1 MTPDK
6 LNKVLCINDSD
17 ITLFILKRTLSK
29 SNFSEK
35 IVEKSNGQEALNY
48 CFGIIHNSEDLET
61 IYPRV
66 IFLDLHMPVMNG
78 WEFLEKFA
86 QEIWPLFRET
96 KIVIT
101 SQSVDSDDSL
111 RAKAYP
117 FIVDFLNVPITSGYL
132 VQLHQQLLRGYSI
145 QN

>member
-35 IVEKSNGQEALNY
+35 IVEKSDGQEALNY
-48 CFGIIHNSEDLET
+48 CLGIIQNAEEIENT
-61 IYPRV
+61 YPRV

-78 WEFLEKFA
+78 WEFLEKFSN
-86 QEIWPLFRET
+86 EIWPFFKET

-111 RAKAYP
+111 RAKSYP
-117 FIVDFLNVPITSGYL
+117 FIFDFLNAPITTGYL
-132 VQLHQQLLRGYSI
+132 EQLHQQLLQGYSI
-145 QN
+145 PD

>member
-29 SNFSEK
+29 SKFSEK
-35 IVEKSNGQEALNY
+35 IVEKANGQEALNY
-48 CFGIIHNSEDLET
+48 CFGIIQNAEDIENT
-61 IYPRV
+61 YPRV
-66 IFLDLHMPVMNG
+66 IFLDLYMPVMNG
-78 WEFLEKFA
+78 WEFLEKFSN
-86 QEIWPLFRET
+86 EIWPLFKET

-101 SQSVDSDDSL
+101 SQSVDSHDSD

-117 FIVDFLNVPITSGYL
+117 FIVDFLQAPITTGYL
-132 VQLHQQLLRGYSI
+132 SQLHQQLLEGYSI
-145 QN
+145 TN